1 MHVLHIIVSEKSASR
16 PLFTLSATPYGRPG
30 SKGMEMWPDCPRDPP
45 ATAVVQWRDLLHKH

>member
-30 SKGMEMWPDCPRDPP
+30 SVRPWKG
-45 ATAVVQWRDLLHKH
+45 WRCGQIVPGIHQRLQ